1 MFSFFYKL
9 ILALCFQKYNYNL
22 ERGSPYYYEGKIT
35 WKLKNDP
42 GKKKKKKMILVW
54 HIIPGKHVEEER

>member
-42 GKKKKKKMILVW
+42 GKKKKKKKWSWFDTSFQENM
-54 HIIPGKHVEEER
+54 